1 MKIYYNEFKGNN
13 PAAKCYKVASTK
25 HELFINK
32 VTRNDG
38 TVISKRDRAY
48 NALEKALATLADDN
62 NGITS
67 VTITITTEKEDEAN
81 VK

>member
-13 PAAKCYKVASTK
+13 PAAKSYKTATTK
-25 HELFINK
+25 HELFVNK
-32 VTRNDG
+32 ITRNDG

-48 NALEKALATLADDN
+48 NALEKALATLADSK

-67 VTITITTEKEDEAN
+67 VTITITTEVE

>member
-13 PAAKCYKVASTK
+13 PAAKTYKVATTK

-32 VTRNDG
+32 LKKGDK
-38 TVISKRDRAY
+38 VITKRDRAY
-48 NALEKALATLADDN
+48 NALENALAALANPD

-67 VTITITTEKEDEAN
+67 VTITITTEKED
-81 VK
+81 K

>member
-13 PAAKCYKVASTK
+13 PAAKTYKVATTK
-25 HELFINK
+25 HELFIQK
-32 VTRNDG
+32 IKDKTG
-38 TVISKRDRAY
+38 KILTKRDRAY
-48 NALEKALATLADDN
+48 NALNNALDALTNPN

-67 VTITITTEKEDEAN
+67 VTITITTEKE